1 MGTLIILFIGIDP
14 IINYLRCVLDQLKW
28 QRAVVV
34 RLKHTSL
41 SKYGEMIRFQ
51 LEGCKKNKTVYEGIA
66 RAMTEGHSKSA
77 TQCREKAKK
86 LKTEY

>member
-51 LEGCKKNKTVYEGIA
+51 LEGCKKNKTVYDL
-66 RAMTEGHSKSA
+66 AMTEEGHSKSA